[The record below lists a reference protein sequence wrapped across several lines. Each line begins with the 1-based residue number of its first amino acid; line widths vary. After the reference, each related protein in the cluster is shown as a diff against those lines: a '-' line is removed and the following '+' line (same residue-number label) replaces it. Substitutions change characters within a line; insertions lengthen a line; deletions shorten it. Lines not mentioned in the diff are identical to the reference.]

1 MNVKTSCEIV
11 ANGLSSVLHGVTNYH
26 IKLCFPFSYLDKKE
40 FLERSDQRQ
49 FEKERDMRLASSSR
63 R

>member
-1 MNVKTSCEIV
+1 M
-11 ANGLSSVLHGVTNYH
+11 ANGLSSVLHWVTNTNYH